1 MNAPEPSIRDYPA
14 RTLADYQAKLID
26 IFGSMPSPQ
35 RLARLENRAMLAAS
49 GHSGQRYVA
58 PAADTRKAALDNPNC
73 AEILRALHYP
83 MTRREVCQSTGMN
96 GATAK
101 AAFHRL
107 ANAGLIK
114 RHSMNRQHVTVWERG
129 E

>member
-1 MNAPEPSIRDYPA
+1 M
-14 RTLADYQAKLID
+14 TLEQYQAKLID
-26 IFGSMPSPQ
+26 LFGSMPSQ
-35 RLARLENRAMLAAS
+35 QKLARVENRAMQAS
-49 GHSGQRYVA
+49 IGHSGQRYVA

-73 AEILRALHYP
+73 AEILRCLSYP
-83 MTRREVCQSTGMN
+83 MTRREVCESTGMN

-114 RHSMNRQHVTVWERG
+114 RHSMTRQHVTVWERA